1 MVGGGNTI
9 QSVRGGGNGDVTKTH
24 LVWNID
30 NKSPSNLASP
40 LVFKERVYVVKSG
53 GISSCFDAKT
63 GDEVWGRTRLRNFG
77 DYYASPIAAD
87 GKIYIAGRNGF
98 VVVIDDGPE
107 LKVLAKNDVGEEIFA
122 SPSIA
127 DGRIYIRTRESVFCF
142 SNEAK

>member
-1 MVGGGNTI
+1 M
-9 QSVRGGGNGDVTKTH
+9 
-24 LVWNID
+24 
-30 NKSPSNLASP
+30 
-40 LVFKERVYVVKSG
+40 VKSG

-98 VVVIDDGPE
+98 VVVIDKGPE

>member
-1 MVGGGNTI
+1 M
-9 QSVRGGGNGDVTKTH
+9 
-24 LVWNID
+24 
-30 NKSPSNLASP
+30 
-40 LVFKERVYVVKSG
+40 
-53 GISSCFDAKT
+53 
-63 GDEVWGRTRLRNFG
+63 WGRTRLRNFG

-98 VVVIDDGPE
+98 VVVIDDGPK